1 MKYAEFRKKKALDL
15 KKSLDCKKVI
25 EVEHY
30 NEQIGVLV
38 SNTEYEYLKRA
49 KEIKENS
56 GD

>member
-25 EVEHY
+25 EVQHY
-30 NEQIGVLV
+30 NEPIGVLV

-49 KEIKENS
+49 KELKENS
-56 GD
+56 